1 MGTTPTRQIHYNG
14 ATMHAVHT
22 RLTDIALAI
31 VPDAVDQNGDDA

>member
-1 MGTTPTRQIHYNG
+1 
-14 ATMHAVHT
+14 MHAVHT